1 MPPPK
6 GQLQILAQ
14 AVLLKV
20 SELEICRLGRNLD
33 QVSLGFEVCVGGGMV
48 PDERERNL
56 CLGWGLGAGSRKQH
70 QELFICNGSSKDNTT
85 QLPSCSVHWR
95 LSVSITGFPESHRA
109 CSAAA
114 LRPT

>member
-1 MPPPK
+1 MELGGEAWFLMKEK
-6 GQLQILAQ
+6 GTS
-14 AVLLKV
+14 V
-20 SELEICRLGRNLD
+20 
-33 QVSLGFEVCVGGGMV
+33 
-48 PDERERNL
+48 
-56 CLGWGLGAGSRKQH
+56 GWGLGAGSRKQH

-85 QLPSCSVHWR
+85 QPPSCSVYGR